1 MAFEAIK
8 QLTNRVAKLDE
19 GQILKAYVSNK
30 KIQEFIL
37 NLNRVDQLFVD
48 GIQSDGNPLT
58 SGSVTGQTTPG
69 VYSKYTE
76 KINQGKSFSFG
87 GQSKGKIAGER
98 YFLYNEG
105 EFFST
110 FVIIP
115 LDDGFEI
122 DANPIKQTDDGPL
135 PMFEEY
141 GKNILGLTDESL
153 QKFIDA
159 FKEVVSV
166 QVRKKLGLL

>member
-58 SGSVTGQTTPG
+58 SGPVTNQTTPG

-76 KINQGKSFSFG
+76 EINQGKSFVISRSG
-87 GQSKGKIAGER
+87 VR
-98 YFLYNEG
+98 FLSPAPLISRDCTGLEG
-105 EFFST
+105 
-110 FVIIP
+110 
-115 LDDGFEI
+115 
-122 DANPIKQTDDGPL
+122 
-135 PMFEEY
+135 
-141 GKNILGLTDESL
+141 
-153 QKFIDA
+153 
-159 FKEVVSV
+159 
-166 QVRKKLGLL
+166 R

>member
-1 MAFEAIK
+1 MAFEAIR
-8 QLTNRVAKLDE
+8 QLTDRVAKLDE

-30 KIQEFIL
+30 KIQKFIL

-58 SGSVTGQTTPG
+58 SGSITNQNTPG
-69 VYSKYTE
+69 VYSKVTE
-76 KINQGKSFSFG
+76 ELNRGKSFSFG
-87 GQSKGKIAGER
+87 GQSKSKIAGER

-110 FVIIP
+110 FVVIP

-141 GKNILGLTDESL
+141 GKNILGLTDENL
-153 QKFIDA
+153 QEFIDVFREA
-159 FKEVVSV
+159 VSI
-166 QVRKKLGLL
+166 QVRKQLRLL